1 MNENMT
7 NLTQKFKVYIVK
19 DKRKGYNVYDNFY
32 PSEITPVNIYNN
44 SDSDY
49 GIDPGNDTFDD
60 IETAEWWINNQGS
73 ADTNYIILPIYT
85 RTTEQ

>member
-7 NLTQKFKVYIVK
+7 NLTQKFKVYTVK

-32 PSEITPVNIYNN
+32 PSEITPVNIYK
-44 SDSDY
+44 SDPDY
-49 GIDPGNDTFDD
+49 YEPGDDTFDD
-60 IETAEWWINNQGS
+60 IETAEWWINYKGS

-85 RTTEQ
+85 RTVE